1 MNLFGFGHAR
11 LGDLIRYR
19 DGVMPPSEKERAEA
33 HMRWCDPCRA
43 KLDFL
48 AFVESRYG
56 EAMSAVPAMDQPH
69 LTAGECSAYLDR
81 SQKRRERDR
90 IELHLARCADCL
102 TELIRVRKF
111 LTESSPARHR
121 PSAAALQAVLAMG
134 TQPLQ
139 TRPPDE
145 AAGLLAMIRHW
156 VWPEPGHWQPVW
168 VAAGAAAVVALATFS
183 VMQWNASR
191 PPDVA
196 EALSEDPLSQ
206 LVPQN
211 ASMESRRRLERAGG
225 LVAQGGPDQKRR
237 GLAGAFRSQ
246 PDEGSVRSGP
256 QVQPSTPAPT
266 QESPPVTTPDL
277 FEPMT
282 TIDWY
287 RLGETGSAL
296 ATPVVYALVPK
307 PGLLK
312 MAGDYDVLLGKA
324 RPPNAIHA
332 SCRHAAKDQVP
343 ALFALASQGDYE
355 DAVTRSVAPAL
366 GSCLNDLFG
375 WTTDRRRDRFYFQ
388 LGYVNFHLFYLPKL
402 WENSPDQVRKAVA
415 EKLLLLEDM
424 KDAGQEAVA
433 ELCPSVKESFDRLG
447 KYAGTA
453 ADPLA
458 PGLSF
463 NQGKGIQEEAVKLRT
478 LILEGKHRC

>member
-19 DGVMPPSEKERAEA
+19 DGVMPPSEKERVEA
-33 HMRWCDPCRA
+33 HTQRCAPCRT

-48 AFVESRYG
+48 EFVEAHYG
-56 EAMSAVPAMDQPH
+56 EAMSAIPAMNQAH
-69 LTAGECSAYLDR
+69 LTPGECSAYLDR
-81 SQKRRERDR
+81 SLKRRERDCM
-90 IELHLARCADCL
+90 ELHLARCADCL
-102 TELIRVRKF
+102 TELIRLRKF
-111 LTESSPARHR
+111 LTESSPARPR
-121 PSAAALQAVLAMG
+121 PSSAALQAVLAMG
-134 TQPLQ
+134 T
-139 TRPPDE
+139 RPFRPGPPEE
-145 AAGLLAMIRHW
+145 AAGLLATIRRW
-156 VWPEPGHWQPVW
+156 IWPEPGHWKPVW
-168 VAAGAAAVVALATFS
+168 VAAGAAAVVTLATFS
-183 VMQWNASR
+183 VMQWNVSR

-196 EALSEDPLSQ
+196 KTMSEDPLSQ
-206 LVPQN
+206 LAPQN
-211 ASMESRRRLERAGG
+211 ASVEQRRRLERAGG
-225 LVAQGGPDQKRR
+225 LVAQGGPEQK
-237 GLAGAFRSQ
+237 GMGPTAGFRVQ
-246 PDEGSVRSGP
+246 PDERSVRSVP
-256 QVQPSTPAPT
+256 QVRPSTPTPT
-266 QESPPVTTPDL
+266 QELPSIAAPDL

-282 TIDWY
+282 TTDWY

-312 MAGDYDVLLGKA
+312 MAGDYDTLLGKA

-343 ALFALASQGDYE
+343 ALFALPSQGDYE
-355 DAVTRSVAPAL
+355 DAVTKNVAPAL

-375 WTTDRRRDRFYFQ
+375 WTSTRRRDRFYLQ
-388 LGYVNFHLFYLPKL
+388 LGYVNFHLFYLPTL
-402 WENSPDQVRKAVA
+402 WEESPDQVRKAVA
-415 EKLLLLEDM
+415 DMLLLLEDM

-433 ELCPSVKESFDRLG
+433 ELCPSVRESFDRLG

-453 ADPLA
+453 ADPQA
-458 PGLSF
+458 SGLSL